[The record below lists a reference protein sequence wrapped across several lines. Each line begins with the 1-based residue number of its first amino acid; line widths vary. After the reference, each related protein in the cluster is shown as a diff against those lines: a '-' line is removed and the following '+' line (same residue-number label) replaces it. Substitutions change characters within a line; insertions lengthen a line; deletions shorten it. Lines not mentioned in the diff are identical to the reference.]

1 MYIYIYQTFME
12 EFLQSTLYLIS
23 QDFTKRGLNI
33 YIYIYIYIY
42 ICMYVFINLRAGRVK
57 KRVWCVGGKQ

>member
-1 MYIYIYQTFME
+1 ME
-12 EFLQSTLYLIS
+12 ELLQSTLYLIS

-33 YIYIYIYIY
+33 YIYV
-42 ICMYVFINLRAGRVK
+42 CMYVFINLRAGRVK